1 MGITNRHT
9 QSIVVGQCGITT
21 QLILP
26 DRVVGGVDNVIAVK
40 IAGHTGQQPTVFQPF
55 NV

>member
-9 QSIVVGQCGITT
+9 QSIVVGQRGITT

-26 DRVVGGVDNVIAVK
+26 DREVGGVDDVVAIK
-40 IAGHTGQQPTVFQPF
+40 IARHTGQQPAVFQAF

>member
-26 DRVVGGVDNVIAVK
+26 DREIGGVDLCTADLVNARSLLEK
-40 IAGHTGQQPTVFQPF
+40 NT
-55 NV
+55 